1 MASRPKLRRMIA
13 TLKVMAVQELGADAE
28 PIDFVV
34 LRVTK
39 GQKMRVLA
47 QQVAEAMGEPVS
59 RSWLSWRLNRLTPEA
74 KKRIASARRRQTPN
88 TGTLRASL
96 PVAE

>member
-13 TLKVMAVQELGADAE
+13 TLRKMAVEEIGEGAE

-34 LRVTK
+34 LRVSR
-39 GQKMRVLA
+39 GQNITLLT
-47 QQVAEAMGEPVS
+47 AEVSKAMGEPVS
-59 RSWLSWRLNRLTPEA
+59 RSWLSWRLNRLTPKA
-74 KKRIASARRRQTPN
+74 KRRIAAARRRGNPN
-88 TGTLRASL
+88 IGRSRASV

>member
-13 TLKVMAVQELGADAE
+13 TLKVMAVQELGAGAE

-34 LRVTK
+34 LRVTR

-47 QQVAEAMGEPVS
+47 QQLAEAMGEPVS

-74 KKRIASARRRQTPN
+74 KKRIASARRRENPN
-88 TGTLRASL
+88 TGTLRAYV
-96 PVAE
+96 PAAE